1 MMDDAPIIPLR
12 YGLTTYEVKPYVTG
26 YIVTPNDSQLPGD
39 LFYETIQILKH

>member
-1 MMDDAPIIPLR
+1 LI
-12 YGLTTYEVKPYVTG
+12 TYEVKPYVTG